1 MKIFNRRIGLFTLMG
16 WAGGLSAFAANVPL
30 ADVAPIA
37 KRRLPVE
44 MAQRLATVSP
54 PAPLSPDV
62 VFPFNP
68 VAFGQPD
75 PEEQRAIDQAL
86 ALQQALT
93 ETPAGGTAGGSARGA
108 TDREQLAA
116 IASKILPKGSVLVG
130 KNREPNLIIGNK
142 FYKIGSKFTVSYSGV
157 DYVLELTAIDNT
169 TFTLRLNGEAITRP
183 IKPAAK
189 TSP

>member
-1 MKIFNRRIGLFTLMG
+1 MNIFTRGTCRFMLIGWVSG
-16 WAGGLSAFAANVPL
+16 VAAFAANAPV

-37 KRRLPVE
+37 KRRPAVE
-44 MAQRLATVSP
+44 LAQRLATVTP

-62 VFPFNP
+62 VLPFNP

-75 PEEQRAIDQAL
+75 PEEQRAIEQAL
-86 ALQQALT
+86 ANQQAAK
-93 ETPAGGTAGGSARGA
+93 EAPSGGPPGAPARGA

-130 KNREPNLIIGNK
+130 KDKEPNLVIGNR
-142 FYKIGSKFTVSYSGV
+142 FYKIGSKFTVAYSGV
-157 DYVLELTAIDNT
+157 DYVLELTAIDST

>member
-1 MKIFNRRIGLFTLMG
+1 MKIFIRRIFLFTLMG
-16 WAGGLSAFAANVPL
+16 SVGVLSAFAASVPV

-44 MAQRLATVSP
+44 LAQRLATVSP

-62 VFPFNP
+62 VLPFNP

-75 PEEQRAIDQAL
+75 PEEQRAIEQAL
-86 ALQQALT
+86 ANQQAVR
-93 ETPAGGTAGGSARGA
+93 EAPSGGPGGAPARGA

-130 KNREPNLIIGNK
+130 RDKEPNLVIANK

>member
-1 MKIFNRRIGLFTLMG
+1 MKILNRHICLFTLMG
-16 WAGGLSAFAANVPL
+16 WAGGLATFAANVPL

-86 ALQQALT
+86 ALQQALK
-93 ETPAGGTAGGSARGA
+93 ETPTGGSARGA

-130 KNREPNLIIGNK
+130 KDKDPNLIIGNK